1 MVLDGLS
8 NNQGKYIPPTTLET
22 HTQLK
27 AKSKESAQRYLKE
40 VEDSHLFEKVDPDEK
55 REKKKK
61 HALTLQHAKELLE
74 DDGIDNHE
82 FEVILGESEEEE
94 EVKLNYSIKFN
105 KEKKVVEITNNSN
118 KDIIET
124 VSPDELLNV
133 LAKAKSISG
142 IFVDRKV

>member
-55 REKKKK
+55 REKK
-61 HALTLQHAKELLE
+61 
-74 DDGIDNHE
+74 
-82 FEVILGESEEEE
+82 
-94 EVKLNYSIKFN
+94 
-105 KEKKVVEITNNSN
+105 
-118 KDIIET
+118 
-124 VSPDELLNV
+124 
-133 LAKAKSISG
+133 
-142 IFVDRKV
+142 

>member
-27 AKSKESAQRYLKE
+27 TQSKKPAQRYLKE

-55 REKKKK
+55 REKKKR

-74 DDGIDNHE
+74 NEVDDHE
-82 FEVILGESEEEE
+82 LELVLGEKEEEE
-94 EVKLNYSIKFN
+94 IKLNYSIKFN
-105 KEKKVVEITNNSN
+105 KEKKVVEITNTSN

-124 VSPDELLNV
+124 ISPDELLNV
-133 LAKAKSISG
+133 LARAKSISG

>member
-27 AKSKESAQRYLKE
+27 TQSKKSAQRYLKE

-74 DDGIDNHE
+74 NEVDDHE
-82 FEVILGESEEEE
+82 LELVLGEKEEEE
-94 EVKLNYSIKFN
+94 IKLNYSIKFN
-105 KEKKVVEITNNSN
+105 KEKKVVEITNTSN

-124 VSPDELLNV
+124 ISPDELLNV
-133 LAKAKSISG
+133 LARAKSISG

>member
-8 NNQGKYIPPTTLET
+8 NTQGKYIPPTTLET

-40 VEDSHLFEKVDPDEK
+40 VEDSHLFKKVDPDEK

-61 HALTLQHAKELLE
+61 YALTLEHAKELLE
-74 DDGIDNHE
+74 DEDDNHE
-82 FEVILGESEEEE
+82 LELVLGEAEDE

-118 KDIIET
+118 SDVVET
-124 VSPDELLNV
+124 ISPEELLNV
-133 LAKAKSISG
+133 LTKAKSISG

>member
-40 VEDSHLFEKVDPDEK
+40 VEDSHLFKKVDPDEK
-55 REKKKK
+55 RERKKRYV
-61 HALTLQHAKELLE
+61 LTLEHAKELLE
-74 DDGIDNHE
+74 NEENDHE
-82 FEVILGESEEEE
+82 LELIMNEKEEET
-94 EVKLNYSIKFN
+94 KLNYSIKFN

-118 KDIIET
+118 SDVIET
-124 VSPDELLNV
+124 ISPDELLNV

>member
-61 HALTLQHAKELLE
+61 HVLTLQHAKELLE
-74 DDGIDNHE
+74 DDTVDNHE
-82 FEVILGESEEEE
+82 FEVVLGETAEETQ
-94 EVKLNYSIKFN
+94 LNYSIKFN

-118 KDIIET
+118 CDIVET
-124 VSPDELLNV
+124 ISPDELLNV

>member
-27 AKSKESAQRYLKE
+27 AKSKEPAQRYLKE
-40 VEDSHLFEKVDPDEK
+40 VEDSHLFEKVDPDER

-61 HALTLQHAKELLE
+61 HVLNLQHARELLE
-74 DDGIDNHE
+74 DDTVDNHE
-82 FEVILGESEEEE
+82 FEVVLGETEEETQ
-94 EVKLNYSIKFN
+94 LNYSIKFN
-105 KEKKVVEITNNSN
+105 KEKKVIEITNNSN
-118 KDIIET
+118 SDIIET
-124 VSPDELLNV
+124 ISPDELLDV

-142 IFVDRKV
+142 IFVDRKI

>member
-27 AKSKESAQRYLKE
+27 TQSKKSAQRYLKE

-55 REKKKK
+55 REKKKR

-74 DDGIDNHE
+74 NEVDDHE
-82 FEVILGESEEEE
+82 LELVLGEKEEEE
-94 EVKLNYSIKFN
+94 IKLNYSIKFN
-105 KEKKVVEITNNSN
+105 KEKKVVEITNTSN

-124 VSPDELLNV
+124 ISPDELLNV
-133 LAKAKSISG
+133 LARAKSISG